1 MHVVTKIR
9 FDDIFQRERDG
20 FHRVASLSR
29 PATAA
34 VLRGQESPMFDKSNR
49 IFGESPNNQ
58 LELSPARSSFSRPT
72 TPQFPSISPFS
83 PAKDSSDRPCT
94 SPGLGAFH
102 LGGRTLE
109 NTNKFSPSHRP
120 QTASPVPRFVST
132 DKMVCRFHAFLE
144 TKRPW
149 EENGP
154 LGTGHIESYIIRY
167 MTILYYIYDDSI
179 EINEVKEVNSGLMQG
194 VFLKRIKAK
203 KEDGTPFSLV
213 DFQIGNNVK
222 IFGHSFHITDAD
234 SFTRDYFRKELNINL
249 PQESRPVT
257 ASHRSLN
264 RSFVVGHDTTEKTH
278 VLGSQFATGLGPIEP
293 TVFDKDR
300 SYRSCSTAY
309 KAVKKEL
316 QKANRFF
323 KNEGKRLQFICVEV
337 GSPEPPFFPNVEG
350 QYAQLEAKRLLSN
363 KDRERY
369 GYYGFVAS
377 DSVRKFALNFYM
389 ETNYADLGVLDKEVN
404 GQDEPNL
411 LVKRGPLPRDW
422 RNPDRGNCE
431 VNDFR
436 VGEVMDIFGR
446 YFLLVDCDDYTRM
459 YCEEEVFLKQVPV
472 LLLKE
477 EIIPIIHPIP
487 AKGQGSLPIGSF
499 EDSLSNVYGMPRVQK
514 DMVKA
519 RRNQGKTLR
528 AKAMLLEGSIVDM
541 SRSFLVTFFLEDDT
555 LQIYEENQRNS
566 GVVGGSFLKR
576 GKYMNDGAT
585 MKHRQEVEE
594 ELQRS
599 PPRHGVPTTE
609 QQLALIQP
617 IYISS
622 HELYLGSILTVN
634 NFVLKIVEM
643 DNMSLKFCESYP
655 EEFPF
660 SDVNRLMRDIL
671 KRLQTLRLD
680 VRLLF
685 RTLDVHETGYVSQEA
700 FVLTL
705 DSLNVVSTLN
715 DQELLTLIRR
725 FQDKAS
731 VLHQSRL
738 PSSSSLPVRR
748 GTHRGGGGIGGGRS
762 IENNSAVNH
771 DLPMLLT
778 ALAAEGFGEAR
789 DESIFSYDDFCDY
802 LVYIDQMGEENV
814 AINVMPATAQDAWA
828 QFLRWCQ
835 TKSTPWRHLLRKEA
849 MANAD
854 MIGLTGKLPLPA
866 VQNVFFKHGM
876 PSSLLN
882 AVMPILQQ
890 NYALSAEE
898 TRAIWEQNR
907 KRQATSSRPG
917 SSLGH
922 LRNGSSNSSSRAS
935 PAALLSL
942 PTSPTSSLPSS
953 PMRSPSNNAKFVSL
967 SALQQQ
973 QQQSPTFASST
984 AGRIAN
990 LRRMRDK
997 LTSSHPSSA
1006 ASSSS
1011 SSQGPSRTTT
1021 PAPASQSLDE
1031 AESTSTTVV
1040 KQTERMIIDIQR
1052 LCDDVFVP
1060 RWV

>member
-1 MHVVTKIR
+1 
-9 FDDIFQRERDG
+9 
-20 FHRVASLSR
+20 
-29 PATAA
+29 
-34 VLRGQESPMFDKSNR
+34 MFDKSNR

-58 LELSPARSSFSRPT
+58 LELSPARSSLSRPT

-83 PAKDSSDRPCT
+83 PSKDSSDRPCS

-109 NTNKFSPSHRP
+109 STNKFSPSHRP

-154 LGTGHIESYIIRY
+154 LGSGHIESYIIRY

-203 KEDGTPFSLV
+203 KEDGTPFSLA
-213 DFQIGNNVK
+213 DFQVGNNVK

-234 SFTRDYFRKELNINL
+234 SFTRDYFRKELNTNL
-249 PQESRPVT
+249 PEESRPVT
-257 ASHRSLN
+257 ATHRSLN

-323 KNEGKRLQFICVEV
+323 KNEGKRLQFVCVEV

-422 RNPDRGNCE
+422 RHPDRGYCE

-446 YFLLVDCDDYTRM
+446 YFLLVDCDDYTRT

-514 DMVKA
+514 DMAKA

-541 SRSFLVTFFLEDDT
+541 SRSFLVTFFMEDDT
-555 LQIYEENQRNS
+555 LQIYEEIQRNS

-585 MKHRQEVEE
+585 MKHRSEVEE
-594 ELQRS
+594 ELRRV

-617 IYISS
+617 IYISA

-643 DNMSLKFCESYP
+643 DNMSLKFCDSYP

-671 KRLQTLRLD
+671 KRLQDLRLD
-680 VRLLF
+680 VRPLF
-685 RTLDVHETGYVSQEA
+685 RALDVHETGYVSQEA

-738 PSSSSLPVRR
+738 PSSSPAVRR
-748 GTHRGGGGIGGGRS
+748 GNQRNGGDGGRS
-762 IENNSAVNH
+762 SAAGYTTENVSGDVNH

-802 LVYIDQMGEENV
+802 LVYIRNMGEENV

-828 QFLRWCQ
+828 QFLRWCR
-835 TKSTPWRHLLRKEA
+835 TKSTPWRRLLRKEA
-849 MANAD
+849 MGHAD

-890 NYALSAEE
+890 TYALSAEE
-898 TRAIWEQNR
+898 TRAIWDQNR
-907 KRQATSSRPG
+907 KRQAASSRPG
-917 SSLGH
+917 SSLGYM
-922 LRNGSSNSSSRAS
+922 RGGSSSSSSRAS
-935 PAALLSL
+935 PALLSL
-942 PTSPTSSLPSS
+942 PTSPASSLPPS

-967 SALQQQ
+967 STL

-997 LTSSHPSSA
+997 LASSHSHSPAPVQNNAVGAA
-1006 ASSSS
+1006 ASSST
-1011 SSQGPSRTTT
+1011 QAPPSRTTT
-1021 PAPASQSLDE
+1021 PAPASNSLDE
-1031 AESTSTTVV
+1031 AEFSSPTAV

-1052 LCDDVFVP
+1052 LCDDVFVAQ
-1060 RWV
+1060 WI